1 LGIVPMHEWKMPL
14 KYWSMLSSL
23 SGPLGLGRA
32 ADTMAMV
39 RGGGTYEV
47 AGTKI
52 YEHIHTEFSVAA
64 MVAGS
69 NNGLPWRRAG
79 RQWRFAAHFDCYLIL

>member
-1 LGIVPMHEWKMPL
+1 VEDAPKVLEHAFISKWAVGARA
-14 KYWSMLSSL
+14 
-23 SGPLGLGRA
+23 SGGHYGYGQ
-32 ADTMAMV
+32 
-39 RGGGTYEV
+39 GGGTYEV